1 MATKRL
7 RKSDKQFLA
16 DLGERIKKKILKDRG
31 YGSLDAF
38 SLEHH
43 DLIAKPTLYQIAD
56 GRRDMKISTLR
67 RLAETLEISLEELIK
82 GL

>member
-1 MATKRL
+1 MTTKQL

-16 DLGERIKKKILKDRG
+16 ELGDRVKRIILRDMG
-31 YGSLDAF
+31 YCSLDAF

-56 GRRDMKISTLR
+56 GKRDMKLSTLR
-67 RLAETLEISLEELIK
+67 RLADTLGISLKELIS